1 VYKRQEEFRL
11 VPKGTVELNM
21 LAENFNEL
29 YRSFHNE
36 LVRRKKAEET
46 MKAARDEAD
55 KANRAKSEFLAS
67 MSHEIRTPINSI
79 IGYQYLLKNSVLSPK
94 QREYVENIGL
104 AAKNLL
110 AIINQILDFSKIE
123 AGRMVLEEV
132 DFNIDDVLNELMII
146 VGMEA
151 KRKGI
156 ELRIKVDEDVPRFL
170 KGDITRLK
178 QVVMNLVSNGIKFTH
193 EGYISIRVELVE
205 KNEENACIKFSV
217 TDTGIGMSDEQK

>member
-1 VYKRQEEFRL
+1 
-11 VPKGTVELNM
+11 
-21 LAENFNEL
+21 
-29 YRSFHNE
+29 
-36 LVRRKKAEET
+36 
-46 MKAARDEAD
+46 
-55 KANRAKSEFLAS
+55 
-67 MSHEIRTPINSI
+67 
-79 IGYQYLLKNSVLSPK
+79 LLKNSVLSPK

-156 ELRIKVDEDVPRFL
+156 ELRIKVDEDVPGF
-170 KGDITRLK
+170 
-178 QVVMNLVSNGIKFTH
+178 
-193 EGYISIRVELVE
+193 
-205 KNEENACIKFSV
+205 
-217 TDTGIGMSDEQK
+217 

>member
-1 VYKRQEEFRL
+1 
-11 VPKGTVELNM
+11 
-21 LAENFNEL
+21 
-29 YRSFHNE
+29 
-36 LVRRKKAEET
+36 
-46 MKAARDEAD
+46 
-55 KANRAKSEFLAS
+55 
-67 MSHEIRTPINSI
+67 
-79 IGYQYLLKNSVLSPK
+79 
-94 QREYVENIGL
+94 
-104 AAKNLL
+104 L

-205 KNEENACIKFSV
+205 KMRRMPA
-217 TDTGIGMSDEQK
+217 

>member
-1 VYKRQEEFRL
+1 MMKNSACT
-11 VPKGTVELNM
+11 KGTVELNM
-21 LAENFNEL
+21 LAENFNEFVQIL
-29 YRSFHNE
+29 HNE

-146 VGMEA
+146 VAWRPKE
-151 KRKGI
+151 R
-156 ELRIKVDEDVPRFL
+156 EL
-170 KGDITRLK
+170 
-178 QVVMNLVSNGIKFTH
+178 NLESRSMKMFPGF
-193 EGYISIRVELVE
+193 
-205 KNEENACIKFSV
+205 
-217 TDTGIGMSDEQK
+217 